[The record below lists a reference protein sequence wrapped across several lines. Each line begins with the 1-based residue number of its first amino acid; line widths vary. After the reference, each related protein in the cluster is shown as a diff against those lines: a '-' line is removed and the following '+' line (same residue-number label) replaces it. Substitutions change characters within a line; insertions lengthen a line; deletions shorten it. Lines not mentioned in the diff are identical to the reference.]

1 MAGALT
7 AKCAVTNDAAVHSP
21 IHQLRAPVSA
31 LLLLVQVL
39 GLGHVAL
46 ARHTLSENGTVV
58 DVAPLALEAHEEEA
72 EHLCA
77 GDVAI
82 HADAPDDCLVLAGWS
97 AASLITPPVAI
108 RRAQQPV
115 VRAPKSSSFVAV
127 QLEVLSR
134 APKASPP
141 LG

>member
-1 MAGALT
+1 M
-7 AKCAVTNDAAVHSP
+7 HSP

-82 HADAPDDCLVLAGWS
+82 HADAPGDCLVLAGWS

>member
-1 MAGALT
+1 M
-7 AKCAVTNDAAVHSP
+7 HSLLF
-21 IHQLRAPVSA
+21 QLRAFISA

-46 ARHTLSENGTVV
+46 ARHTLSENGSVV
-58 DVAPLALEAHEEEA
+58 DVAPLAAEAHEEDE
-72 EHLCA
+72 EHLCE

-97 AASLITPPVAI
+97 AASLVTPPAAI

-115 VRAPKSSSFVAV
+115 VRAPKNTSFVAV
-127 QLEVLSR
+127 QLDALSR